1 MSAPYNPSS
10 PFVVVDA
17 NGKVTVTKPPP
28 MFRVIN
34 ANRDRVVRIPVAQP
48 ERDYSILEDAL
59 FSNVDGNAKYRI
71 VFLERWKASPWLSKR
86 DILSH
91 LWKEGLRVVN
101 GKIIKKHPLNVYM
114 D

>member
-1 MSAPYNPSS
+1 MRKS
-10 PFVVVDA
+10 
-17 NGKVTVTKPPP
+17 
-28 MFRVIN
+28 
-34 ANRDRVVRIPVAQP
+34 IPEA

-59 FSNVDGNAKYRI
+59 FSNVDGNSKYR
-71 VFLERWKASPWLSKR
+71 VTFLEKWSTSPWLSKR
-86 DILSH
+86 EILEH